1 MMSWPNLCICFNLLL
16 NVFSTKESAMAK
28 NLSQKKKNIPKHDD
42 AQKSKEEQK
51 VEKKNLA
58 PKSK

>member
-1 MMSWPNLCICFNLLL
+1 
-16 NVFSTKESAMAK
+16 MAK